1 MLGKEG
7 ANADILAAVLHLYEK
22 VPAASTSYGSL
33 CVGRATMSIVTNT
46 LYAGVAVLALA
57 IIYRVSQIGKRD
69 KSLPPGPPTRLV
81 VGNLFDI
88 PPRYAHLKFTEWSK
102 QYGPVI
108 SCKLFGSTM
117 VVLNDADSVMEL
129 MDKRSGSSSERAPS
143 YINSEFISANN
154 HPLLVGASR
163 SVLMRKIYNTAL
175 AQRRVP
181 DYIPLQNA
189 EAVATMRNILHDPA
203 NFYEE
208 LRRLSCSL
216 ALTIAFGKRAPTFSG
231 KDSIGFS
238 VEHFYHV
245 AHAFN
250 FFLEVG
256 AAPPLDLFPILKS
269 IPAAF
274 AEWKV
279 QALKLREQM
288 QQVYQTMLLGE
299 VKSRLAK
306 GQTNGCWMESVV
318 QRNEA
323 SDDLMQAWVGG
334 GMMEA
339 GSDTT
344 SSVLLTFVLAAV
356 LHPDKVAKAQAE
368 LDAAVGPDRSP
379 KFDDLD
385 SLPYCKAF
393 VLEVMRWRPI
403 LPAGVPHMTSKD
415 EVYNGMLIP
424 AGTVLVQNTWAVL
437 HDPAKYDKPE
447 AFIPERFLEHKFGL
461 KKGMPEDPSSF
472 RNTFG
477 YGAGRRICVGL
488 YFAENTIKVMVAK
501 LLWAYNFGRKIDAKT
516 GKEVEVRDDDFH
528 PGHITAPEPFQCTI
542 TPRNDSYTR
551 VIEEEFKQETP
562 FLAEYEKSISA

>member
-1 MLGKEG
+1 MSLISTVIYAAIVVVALVG
-7 ANADILAAVLHLYEK
+7 A
-22 VPAASTSYGSL
+22 
-33 CVGRATMSIVTNT
+33 
-46 LYAGVAVLALA
+46 
-57 IIYRVSQIGKRD
+57 YRLSQTGKRD
-69 KSLPPGPPTRLV
+69 KVLPPGPPTRPV

-117 VVLNDADSVMEL
+117 VVLNDAGSVMEL
-129 MDKRSGSSSERAPS
+129 MDKRSGSSSDRAPS

-181 DYIPLQNA
+181 DYLPLQNA
-189 EAVATMRNILHDPA
+189 ESVVTMRNILHDPE

-208 LRRLSCSL
+208 LRRISCSL

-231 KDSIGFS
+231 KDAIGFS

-256 AAPPLDLFPILKS
+256 AAPPLDMFPILKYV
-269 IPAAF
+269 PAAF
-274 AEWKV
+274 AEWKG
-279 QALKLREQM
+279 QAIKLRQQM
-288 QQVYQTMLLGE
+288 QQLYHTMLLGE
-299 VKSRLAK
+299 VKERLQK
-306 GQTNGCWMESVV
+306 SQSYGCWMESVI

-323 SDDLMQAWVGG
+323 SDDMMKAWVGG

-356 LHPDKVAKAQAE
+356 LHPEKVSKAQAE
-368 LDAAVGPDRSP
+368 LDAVVGSDRSP
-379 KFDDLD
+379 KFEDLE
-385 SLPYCKAF
+385 SLPYCRAF

-415 EVYNGMLIP
+415 EMYNGMLIP

-437 HDPAKYDKPE
+437 HDPAMHDDPE
-447 AFIPERFLEHKFGL
+447 LFMPERFLEHKYGL
-461 KKGMPEDPSSF
+461 KKGLPEDPATF

-477 YGAGRRICVGL
+477 YGAGRRICLGL

-501 LLWAYNFGRKIDAKT
+501 MLWAFNFGLKIDTKT
-516 GKEVEVRDDDFH
+516 GKPIPVRDDDFH
-528 PGHITAPEPFQCTI
+528 PGHITAPEPFKCSI
-542 TPRNDSYTR
+542 TPRGDAYTR
-551 VIEEEFKQETP
+551 TIEEELKEVTP
-562 FLAEYEKSISA
+562 MLAQYERGISA